1 MSVAIVSVGDRIT
14 PTHRPGD
21 AVTHHQ
27 TLACPPLSHRD
38 TTDKINSVK
47 KKLNHF
53 IFISIHVLSLVFF
66 FNLLEIIYSHDKL
79 Y

>member
-38 TTDKINSVK
+38 PTDKINSVK
-47 KKLNHF
+47 KTNHF
-53 IFISIHVLSLVFF
+53 ILISIHVLYLVFF
-66 FNLLEIIYSHDKL
+66 YRSEIIYSHEKL